1 MAFSLDKCIRIVIWL
16 FVMTL
21 ILNEIHVLGGLEKT
35 MLVAAA
41 DRRIS
46 KLNGSYDSIRRKLFP
61 IPHLKGAI
69 SYFGLAYVYPKG
81 KAQYL
86 SEWLPTFISSQSAT
100 SDLGVFCR
108 NLRTALHAVMRK
120 DILRNNASGFHIC
133 GYRKD
138 GLPEFW
144 SLMNMGALEG
154 FQHVNFK
161 EEYGEP
167 SPDFLE
173 RDARQQFE
181 WDGINPASAKNG
193 ILTYRNGDFRGHVA
207 AWDALDETFSKLIQF
222 PDFKRYRTP
231 KDYGDYVKF
240 KFEIIAY
247 IYKRWARNQI
257 IARPIDVIVLP

>member
-1 MAFSLDKCIRIVIWL
+1 
-16 FVMTL
+16 MTL
-21 ILNEIHVLGGLEKT
+21 ILNEIHILDGLGKT
-35 MLVAAA
+35 MLIAAA

-46 KLNGSYDSIRRKLFP
+46 KLDGSYDSTRRKLFP
-61 IPHLKGAI
+61 IPHLRGAI
-69 SYFGLAYVYPKG
+69 SYFGLAYVYPRG

-100 SDLGVFCR
+100 SDLGAFSR
-108 NLRTALHAVMRK
+108 NLRTALHGIMRK
-120 DILRNNASGFHIC
+120 DILGKHPSGFHIC

-154 FQHVNFK
+154 FRHVNFK
-161 EEYGEP
+161 KEYGEP

-173 RDARQQFE
+173 RDARERFG
-181 WDGINPASAKNG
+181 WDGVNPASAKNG

-207 AWDALDETFSKLIQF
+207 AWEALDKAFSTLIQF
-222 PDFKRYRTP
+222 PDFKRFTSP

-240 KFEIIAY
+240 KFEVIAY
-247 IYKRWARNQI
+247 FYKRWATHQI